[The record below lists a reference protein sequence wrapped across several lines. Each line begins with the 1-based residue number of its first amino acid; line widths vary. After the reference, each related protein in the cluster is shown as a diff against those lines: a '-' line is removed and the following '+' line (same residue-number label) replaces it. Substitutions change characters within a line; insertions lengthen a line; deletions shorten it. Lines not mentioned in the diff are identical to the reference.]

1 MPMKD
6 NHHSMKWRNDKKS
19 TPLSPEVSNIA
30 STIENNMT
38 LKKHWVTILGW
49 GGTILGMA
57 EYHPCKFLPG
67 VSFVSNVQMPNSK
80 NVVHFPL
87 VGDHPWGG
95 G

>member
-1 MPMKD
+1 M
-6 NHHSMKWRNDKKS
+6 
-19 TPLSPEVSNIA
+19 
-30 STIENNMT
+30 
-38 LKKHWVTILGW
+38 TILWLVGDHPW
-49 GGTILGMA
+49 VGGTILGMA
-57 EYHPCKFLPG
+57 EYHLCKFLPG